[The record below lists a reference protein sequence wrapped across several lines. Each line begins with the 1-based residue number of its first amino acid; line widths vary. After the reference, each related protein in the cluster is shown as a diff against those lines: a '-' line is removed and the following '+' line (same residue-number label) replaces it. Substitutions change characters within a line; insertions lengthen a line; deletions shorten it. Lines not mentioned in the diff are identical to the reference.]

1 MYKAEI
7 RSLIKNSV
15 AKYDKVAKFHDR
27 FLDATIGKVLQQ
39 LYNEVYDADP
49 LALQRFTKRYGDT
62 SIIAVSYDASAELY
76 YSSYPTGT
84 DGVVRIVPIPDK
96 ASGVRRITTRS
107 QGGMTFHP
115 LDNREVELVASGSFF
130 ETVTNKI
137 GYIPTNERIEYYNMS
152 AAVSAIGVRMD
163 LLVDFSEY
171 ADTDVVL
178 IPEIVGQSRFRR
190 NNTDSVEDAFAFRVL
205 RMLAVIPPVDLSD
218 NNKDPIRE
226 Q

>member
-7 RSLIKNSV
+7 RSLIKNLLP
-15 AKYDKVAKFHDR
+15 KYDKNAKYHDR
-27 FLDATIGKVLQQ
+27 VVDAAIGKVLQQ
-39 LYNEVYDADP
+39 SYNEVFMADP

-62 SIIAVSYDASAELY
+62 SIIAVSYDASAGIY
-76 YSSYPTGT
+76 YSAYPA
-84 DGVVRIVPIPDK
+84 RIVPIPDR

-115 LDNREVELVASGSFF
+115 LDIREVELVASGSFF

-137 GYIPTNERIEYYNMS
+137 GYIPTLERIEYYSMT
-152 AAVSAIGVRMD
+152 AAIAAIGVRMD

-178 IPEIVGQSRFRR
+178 IPEVAGG
-190 NNTDSVEDAFAFRVL
+190 DEAFAMRVL
-205 RMLAVIPPVDLSD
+205 RLLAVIPPVDIKD
-218 NNKDPIRE
+218 DNKDPIRE
-226 Q
+226 EGDGRR